1 MSDPASSEPG
11 RTAAGTIYDIGY
23 QHYDGPRL
31 GRGYAIRSLFVHG
44 LATTYAV
51 GRGFKAGSLPLA
63 LSAAAILPAA
73 IQALATAYTDGQI
86 ELFTYSNYF
95 TNVSTVFAFFCAAR
109 APELMSSDQRTRTL
123 VLYFARALH
132 RTDYVV
138 AKLLALATSIL
149 FLTVTPLLILFAGHV
164 FISTD
169 LWSGFLD
176 EAHTLAPILG
186 SSIVMALLMGSLSA
200 AIASMTPRRNLAAAG
215 VLGYF
220 MLSRVVAEILT
231 DALRGSW
238 VRWLDLLDPFR
249 VLGGFA
255 DWVFGTV
262 PALSQYLG
270 DGVSGV
276 RYAVAAIFYVALGI
290 SVLLT
295 RYRRIGT

>member
-1 MSDPASSEPG
+1 MTEPA
-11 RTAAGTIYDIGY
+11 RTETGTIYDIGY

-31 GRGYAIRSLFVHG
+31 GRAYAIRSLFVHG

-86 ELFTYSNYF
+86 ELFTYANYF
-95 TNVSTVFAFFCAAR
+95 TNVSMVFAFFCAAR
-109 APELMSSDQRTRTL
+109 APELMSSDQRTHTL

-132 RTDYVV
+132 RDDYVV

-149 FLTVTPLLILFAGHV
+149 FLTATPLLILFAGHV
-164 FISTD
+164 FISAD

-176 EAHTLAPILG
+176 EAHVLPPILA
-186 SSIVMALLMGSLSA
+186 SSVVMALLMGSVSA
-200 AIASMTPRRNLAAAG
+200 AISSLTPRRNLAAAA

-231 DALRGSW
+231 DSLRGSW
-238 VRWLDLLDPFR
+238 VPWLDLLDPFH

-255 DWVFGTV
+255 DWVFDTA
-262 PALSQYLG
+262 PALSPYLG
-270 DGVSGV
+270 DGVSGI
-276 RYAVAAIFYVALGI
+276 RYALTSLVYLALGT
-290 SVLLT
+290 SVLLA
-295 RYRRIGT
+295 RYRRIAT

>member
-1 MSDPASSEPG
+1 MAEPA
-11 RTAAGTIYDIGY
+11 RTESGTIYDIGY

-31 GRGYAIRSLFVHG
+31 GRGYAIGSLFVHG
-44 LATTYAV
+44 LAATYAV
-51 GRGFKAGSLPLA
+51 GRGFKAGVLPLA

-95 TNVSTVFAFFCAAR
+95 TNVSMVFAFFCAAR

-132 RTDYVV
+132 RADYVV

-149 FLTVTPLLILFAGHV
+149 FLTATPLLILFAGHV
-164 FISTD
+164 FASTD

-176 EAHTLAPILG
+176 EAHALLPIFA
-186 SSIVMALLMGSLSA
+186 SSVVMALLMGSWSA

-220 MLSRVVAEILT
+220 MLSSVVVEILT
-231 DALRGSW
+231 ESIQGSW
-238 VRWLDLLDPFR
+238 VRWLELLDPFR

-255 DWVFGTV
+255 DWVFGTE
-262 PALSQYLG
+262 PALSPYLG

-276 RYAVAAIFYVALGI
+276 RYALVCILYVALGV
-290 SVLLT
+290 SVLLA
-295 RYRRIGT
+295 RYQRITT